1 MTIQIFNDYLRQA
14 KQGARHYGGYKMHS
28 ATVSSLGGGRKEDP
42 NNSLHVASLRSRI
55 QWLALEKSR
64 GSKEGHTMRIRTFS

>member
-55 QWLALEKSR
+55 Q
-64 GSKEGHTMRIRTFS
+64 